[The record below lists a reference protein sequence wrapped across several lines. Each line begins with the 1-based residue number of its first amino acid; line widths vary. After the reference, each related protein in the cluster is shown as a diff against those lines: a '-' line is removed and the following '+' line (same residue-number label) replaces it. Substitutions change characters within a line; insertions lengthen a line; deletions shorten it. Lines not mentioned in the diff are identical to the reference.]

1 MLADFS
7 QPFLHNFMSPVLT
20 DMPCTITLWV
30 FFPKGTFMHEI
41 ERVWKILELKGTA
54 TLDDVKKQYKN
65 LVKKYHPD
73 RYQNPEEKKQAE
85 ARFKEINAT
94 YHYMMQNF
102 DKFFC
107 RKSDLQKREE
117 ENEQLNKELREIYEF
132 LKSRY
137 GDCETEDFD
146 TEAEELDEREFF
158 RKYYPEIDDAEFLEN
173 YASPEY
179 LEKYAQQYHCSLED
193 FPEDEE
199 YNTWKI
205 FPLWI
210 KILLITSFFL
220 GVCAILF

>member
-1 MLADFS
+1 
-7 QPFLHNFMSPVLT
+7 
-20 DMPCTITLWV
+20 MPCIITLWA

-41 ERVWKILELKGTA
+41 ERVWKILELKGTE

-73 RYQNPEEKKQAE
+73 KYQNPEEKKRAE

-117 ENEQLNKELREIYEF
+117 ENELLNNELREIYEF

-137 GDCETEDFD
+137 GDSEMEDFD

-179 LEKYAQQYHCSLED
+179 LEKYAKQYHCSFDD
-193 FPEDEE
+193 FPEEEE
-199 YNTWKI
+199 YNFWKI

-210 KILLITSFFL
+210 KIMLITSLLL
-220 GVCAILF
+220 GVCFTLI